1 MIRTMLLALAV
12 AAAATACAPKGATP
26 APVPPDRQGT
36 QPGAL
41 PAPMPYEA
49 SRAIDQA
56 DAGKTIEL
64 SLGATF
70 VVQLVGV
77 PTAGY
82 LWKPVDPPAFLKVGP
97 VTGGP
102 TSAAQKQPGF
112 TGGNHWEVFQFTA
125 DKPGKAK
132 LRFEQRRPWES
143 SEPPADTFEVTIV
156 VK

>member
-12 AAAATACAPKGATP
+12 AAATVACAPKAVTP
-26 APVPPDRQGT
+26 APDRQGT

-49 SRAIDQA
+49 GRAIDQA

-64 SLGATF
+64 PAGMTF

-82 LWKPVDPPAFLKVGP
+82 LWKPVDPPAFLTVGP

-125 DKPGKAK
+125 AKPGKAK